1 MSTMAAFD
9 IVEDDRPL
17 RVIVAG
23 AGHMGTVWLR
33 AVTAHPDLELAG
45 VVDPRRERA
54 REVTRRLGVP
64 DVPVAA
70 DLDALPGRADFCVIA
85 TPAEHHYGIALKALR
100 SGFAVLCEKPF
111 TETLAQAAHLTE
123 TARQARALLMVSQ
136 SARYQP
142 ALETIKKCMS
152 ELGPIIMVEN
162 RCCRAGAG
170 PGGPGLL
177 DTAAQAFDTVRFLTS
192 DQPLTA
198 YYSSFGDRGGCSREH
213 TCATGVF
220 EMRQGARFVYTG
232 SSDGTA
238 LGTSAAGDW
247 RITGA
252 RGVVE
257 WGGMAD
263 FRMAAKGA
271 EPLLIS
277 CVEEDR
283 YQADQVHQVT
293 APLEEFMQA
302 VRTGSR
308 PWGECGDNLHT
319 MTMVHGAI
327 ASSLRGA
334 PVNLDDLLAK
344 EVRALA

>member
-1 MSTMAAFD
+1 MVAFD

-23 AGHMGTVWLR
+23 AGRMGTVWLR

-45 VVDPRRERA
+45 VVDLRQERA

-70 DLDALPGRADFCVIA
+70 DLDALPGSADLCVIA
-85 TPAEHHYGIALKALR
+85 TPAGHHYEIALKALR

-111 TETLAQAAHLTE
+111 TDTLGRAAHLTE
-123 TARQARALLMVSQ
+123 TAREARALLMVSQ

-142 ALETIKKCMS
+142 ALEAIKKCMS

-162 RCCRAGAG
+162 RVSRSGA
-170 PGGPGLL
+170 GLL
-177 DTAAQAFDTVRFLTS
+177 DTAAQSFDTVRFLTS

-198 YYSSFGDRGGCSREH
+198 YYSSFGDPAGYSSEH
-213 TCATGVF
+213 TCATAVF

-232 SSDGTA
+232 SSYDTA
-238 LGTSAAGDW
+238 LGTSAAGEW

-257 WGGMAD
+257 WGGLAD

-277 CVEEDR
+277 CVEEDW
-283 YQADQVHQVT
+283 YQADLLHQVT

-319 MTMVHGAI
+319 MTMVHGAV
-327 ASSLRGA
+327 ASSLRGT
-334 PVNLDDLLAK
+334 PVNLNDLLAE
-344 EVRALA
+344 EVRTLT